1 MAIHSSL
8 FKSLIKSL
16 QKQKMLD
23 SALKISAL
31 LTTAFLFGGMLLF
44 AGSFAA
50 FLFKVMPVAD
60 ARVLIRKA
68 FPFFYLYVIATS
80 ATAALLTAQQDSIS
94 SAVLGMIALTT
105 IPTRQVLMPAIN
117 KSTDTDDW
125 VRFMV
130 LHGLSVVITLAH
142 IVASAV
148 VLVRLSS

>member
-1 MAIHSSL
+1 
-8 FKSLIKSL
+8 
-16 QKQKMLD
+16 MLD

-60 ARVLIRKA
+60 ARILIRKA
-68 FPFFYLYVIATS
+68 FPFFYIYVIATS
-80 ATAALLTAQQDSIS
+80 ATAALLTVQNDLTS
-94 SAVLGMIALTT
+94 SAVLGVIALTT
-105 IPTRQVLMPAIN
+105 IPTRQILMPAIN
-117 KSTDTDDW
+117 NATDRDDW
-125 VRFMV
+125 IRFMV

-142 IVASAV
+142 IVGSAV